1 MPFKCSSG
9 RESNQALLLL
19 SSQIPYQMIFPSC
32 SHRLVKRLRCMPVT
46 YWILFHDNSLFRGFP
61 MILRECSYLQMF
73 QPLIGTERIAVYS
86 TNWVVRQIPEQYRI
100 NQSINQ
106 SISQSV
112 RQSISFKIVLT
123 LFYYFIFWHL
133 NDFFTNRFIS
143 CYYAVIMLC
152 L

>member
-1 MPFKCSSG
+1 
-9 RESNQALLLL
+9 
-19 SSQIPYQMIFPSC
+19 
-32 SHRLVKRLRCMPVT
+32 
-46 YWILFHDNSLFRGFP
+46 

-112 RQSISFKIVLT
+112 RQSDSQYHLK
-123 LFYYFIFWHL
+123 LFYHCFITLYFGI
-133 NDFFTNRFIS
+133 
-143 CYYAVIMLC
+143 
-152 L
+152 